1 MSDPTPAQEE
11 FAAFIDKN
19 SRSELDGVHPED
31 REAVAKELEDRER
44 SEDEEDRYRASL
56 IDAAMRM
63 PTMDARTEIR
73 LPPAEFDRGRST
85 GVKGVIADARSYE
98 AARQSKWKERVRA
111 ARRSVFGLD
120 GSQPNRSSGPDS
132 DGSGTEDPDEE
143 AFLEQWRESRRR
155 ELEEESK
162 KPVRNRRTSP
172 SIRLYGRFDQVDA
185 LGYLDAIEKVG
196 KETVVVVFVY
206 DPEVCT
212 PSPEQFFFVH
222 PYTDPGKQSEV
233 SAAIESALIPL
244 VSTYPAVRFVKV
256 HYGDIEFDNAGVPA
270 ILAYRNQGDLFAN
283 LTGILEMIPDD
294 DDFDTESLRKLI
306 IKQGIL

>member
-11 FAAFIDKN
+11 FAAFVDKN

-31 REAVAKELEDRER
+31 REAVAKELEEDREG

-73 LPPAEFDRGRST
+73 LPPADFDRGRST

-120 GSQPNRSSGPDS
+120 TTKQSRSSGPES
-132 DGSGTEDPDEE
+132 DGSGVEDPDEA
-143 AFLEQWRESRRR
+143 AFLEQWREKRRR

-196 KETVVVVFVY
+196 RDTVVVVFVY
-206 DPEVCT
+206 DPE
-212 PSPEQFFFVH
+212 
-222 PYTDPGKQSEV
+222 SEV
-233 SAAIESALIPL
+233 SAAIESALTPL

-256 HYGDIEFDNAGVPA
+256 HYEAIDFDIAGVPA

-294 DDFDTESLRKLI
+294 DDFDTESLRKLFI
-306 IKQGIL
+306 NQGIL

>member
-11 FAAFIDKN
+11 FAAFLDKN

-31 REAVAKELEDRER
+31 REAVAKELEDGER
-44 SEDEEDRYRASL
+44 SEDEEERYRASL

-73 LPPAEFDRGRST
+73 LPPADFDRGRST

-98 AARQSKWKERVRA
+98 AARQSKWKERARA
-111 ARRSVFGLD
+111 ARRGVFDTG
-120 GSQPNRSSGPDS
+120 SSGRPNQSSGTDS
-132 DGSGTEDPDEE
+132 DGSGAEDPDEI
-143 AFLEQWRESRRR
+143 AFLEQWRENRRR

-162 KPVRNRRTSP
+162 RPVRNRRTSP

-196 KETVVVVFVY
+196 RDTVVVVFVH
-206 DPEVCT
+206 DPE
-212 PSPEQFFFVH
+212 
-222 PYTDPGKQSEV
+222 SEV

-256 HYGDIEFDNAGVPA
+256 HYEDIEFDIAGVPA

-294 DDFDTESLRKLI
+294 DDFDTESLRKLFI
-306 IKQGIL
+306 QQGIL

>member
-31 REAVAKELEDRER
+31 REAAAKELEDRER

-120 GSQPNRSSGPDS
+120 SSRPNRSSGPDS

-206 DPEVCT
+206 DHE
-212 PSPEQFFFVH
+212 
-222 PYTDPGKQSEV
+222 SEV

-256 HYGDIEFDNAGVPA
+256 HYKDIEFDNAGVPA

-294 DDFDTESLRKLI
+294 DDFDTESLRKLF